1 MKSLRELAKM
11 AVLKLGLGS
20 EESIPFTV
28 SEEIR
33 LMNDAIR
40 ADMTGRG
47 YHEYYVEGSI
57 EFDIDWSE
65 GCWSFLL
72 RRRTENRWTE
82 MSTEMRAMTTS
93 FLQPEWAD
101 LFGIDYT
108 PARFHGC
115 WIKDYKINFEER
127 SVTFYGNFGSPYDD
141 DIANQFTTEFW
152 FSLTSFY
159 VRIKT
164 VEWDPV
170 ACSYFT
176 VTERCYEQSD
186 TDTWSFM
193 QWDGEFHDPEFHFP
207 LFQDLQ

>member
-72 RRRTENRWTE
+72 RRRT
-82 MSTEMRAMTTS
+82 
-93 FLQPEWAD
+93 
-101 LFGIDYT
+101 
-108 PARFHGC
+108 
-115 WIKDYKINFEER
+115 
-127 SVTFYGNFGSPYDD
+127 
-141 DIANQFTTEFW
+141 
-152 FSLTSFY
+152 
-159 VRIKT
+159 
-164 VEWDPV
+164 
-170 ACSYFT
+170 
-176 VTERCYEQSD
+176 
-186 TDTWSFM
+186 
-193 QWDGEFHDPEFHFP
+193 
-207 LFQDLQ
+207 